1 MAPFVAA
8 LIRRPA
14 ACSKLVLDRRSSG
27 AFDVGLAPQPL
38 IRFEDLMAK
47 KTRKQKQRAATRRPG
62 APAPATPGAGARQ
75 AAPSAPAAQRLAP
88 VTSRAT
94 QPQVLPETVLP
105 LAGTE
110 LEIESEPVEEYETAD
125 TPSMRWQTAR
135 RAAGCSASIPAA
147 QPRAP
152 RGQVSA
158 AAMFLPLD
166 SDDAAIP
173 FDRVPYVPRDLR
185 RVAIMAVA
193 HDRAHPHCGGR
204 GDAHQSVSSETPAC
218 E

>member
-1 MAPFVAA
+1 M
-8 LIRRPA
+8 RT
-14 ACSKLVLDRRSSG
+14 
-27 AFDVGLAPQPL
+27 PL
-38 IRFEDLMAK
+38 IRFDQFMAK

-62 APAPATPGAGARQ
+62 TPTPAAPRPLAQRPAAPAPVASR
-75 AAPSAPAAQRLAP
+75 P
-88 VTSRAT
+88 V

-110 LEIESEPVEEYETAD
+110 VAIESEPVEEMEAPDMVAAATD
-125 TPSMRWQTAR
+125 GSAR
-135 RAAGCSASIPAA
+135 RRVQRVNPAA

-158 AAMFLPLD
+158 AALFMPLE

-185 RVAIMAVA
+185 RVAIMASLMIVLILIA
-193 HDRAHPHCGGR
+193 AVVVTRINP
-204 GDAHQSVSSETPAC
+204 
-218 E
+218 

>member
-14 ACSKLVLDRRSSG
+14 ACSQLCARRSIHEGVSSSG
-27 AFDVGLAPQPL
+27 WPPQPL

-62 APAPATPGAGARQ
+62 TPAPATPGAGARQ
-75 AAPSAPAAQRLAP
+75 AAPSAPAAQRFAP
-88 VTSRAT
+88 VTSR
-94 QPQVLPETVLP
+94 PQLLPESVLP
-105 LAGTE
+105 LPGTE
-110 LEIESEPVEEYETAD
+110 LEIESEPVEEFETPDALVSVAD
-125 TPSMRWQTAR
+125 SSAR
-135 RAAGCSASIPAA
+135 RRVQRVNPAA

-185 RVAIMAVA
+185 RVAI
-193 HDRAHPHCGGR
+193 RAASARPQWR
-204 GDAHQSVSSETPAC
+204 QPPPSSARAWATRLW
-218 E
+218 

>member
-14 ACSKLVLDRRSSG
+14 ACSQLRARRSIHAGLSTSG
-27 AFDVGLAPQPL
+27 WHPQPL

-47 KTRKQKQRAATRRPG
+47 KTRKQKQRAASRRPG
-62 APAPATPGAGARQ
+62 AAAPATSGTGVRQ
-75 AAPSAPAAQRLAP
+75 TAPSAPAAQRLAP
-88 VTSRAT
+88 VTSRPAL
-94 QPQVLPETVLP
+94 PQVLPETVLP
-105 LAGTE
+105 LPGTE
-110 LEIESEPVEEYETAD
+110 LEIESEPVEEPEATNDQVSVAE
-125 TPSMRWQTAR
+125 SSAR
-135 RAAGCSASIPAA
+135 RRVQRVNPAA

-185 RVAIMAVA
+185 RVAIMAALMIVLILIA
-193 HDRAHPHCGGR
+193 AVVVTRINP
-204 GDAHQSVSSETPAC
+204 
-218 E
+218 